1 MAKFI
6 ASIIAF
12 VILVLLFSLGI
23 IALYAFLRLT
33 LAGIDKVDNWFDHNA
48 DKLFT
53 LDIELFKK
61 KK

>member
-12 VILVLLFSLGI
+12 VILVFLISLGI
-23 IALYAFLRLT
+23 IALYAFFRLT
-33 LAGIDKVDNWFDHNA
+33 LEGIDKVDKWFDHNA
-48 DKLFT
+48 DRLFN
-53 LDIELFKK
+53 LDIEFFKK